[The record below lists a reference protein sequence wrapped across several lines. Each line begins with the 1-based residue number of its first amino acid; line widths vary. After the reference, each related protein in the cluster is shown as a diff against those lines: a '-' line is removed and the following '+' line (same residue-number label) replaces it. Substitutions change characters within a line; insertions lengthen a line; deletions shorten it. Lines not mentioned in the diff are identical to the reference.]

1 MQVKNRK
8 FIIFTL
14 GVLSAIGPFSIDMY
28 LPAFPAMAVGLNS
41 TVPHVQLSLT
51 SYFIGIA
58 LGQLF
63 YGPVID
69 RFGRLVPLFGGL
81 SIYLIASV
89 ICAFASSVDSLI
101 LLRFFQA
108 LGACAGM
115 VVARAMV
122 RDIFPV
128 SENAKIFSLLML
140 VSGISPILAPTLGGY
155 MSAGLGWRSIFFF
168 LTALCVLTI
177 LVSYRFLFESKPA
190 DKEMSLKPK
199 NVLADFATV
208 LKEPQFIFYTLAAA
222 MASAGMFAYISGS
235 AYVFVEMFG
244 VSEKQYG
251 WLFGLNA
258 TGLILASQ
266 LNGRMLRRTTSQEII
281 KTVSLV
287 QIIAAFTMFCLSFSG
302 VLNIYSTLFV
312 LFFYMFAQ
320 GFLFPNSSALA
331 MAPFSK
337 RAGIASALL
346 GSFQMMFS
354 AVASFAVSFFHNNT
368 AVPMTAIILF
378 CASCSFILIR
388 VGQHHMKNSSSLV

>member
-1 MQVKNRK
+1 
-8 FIIFTL
+8 
-14 GVLSAIGPFSIDMY
+14 
-28 LPAFPAMAVGLNS
+28 
-41 TVPHVQLSLT
+41 
-51 SYFIGIA
+51 
-58 LGQLF
+58 
-63 YGPVID
+63 
-69 RFGRLVPLFGGL
+69 
-81 SIYLIASV
+81 
-89 ICAFASSVDSLI
+89 
-101 LLRFFQA
+101 
-108 LGACAGM
+108 
-115 VVARAMV
+115 
-122 RDIFPV
+122 
-128 SENAKIFSLLML
+128 
-140 VSGISPILAPTLGGY
+140 
-155 MSAGLGWRSIFFF
+155 
-168 LTALCVLTI
+168 
-177 LVSYRFLFESKPA
+177 
-190 DKEMSLKPK
+190 
-199 NVLADFATV
+199 
-208 LKEPQFIFYTLAAA
+208 

>member
-208 LKEPQFIFYTLAAA
+208 LK
-222 MASAGMFAYISGS
+222 
-235 AYVFVEMFG
+235 
-244 VSEKQYG
+244 
-251 WLFGLNA
+251 
-258 TGLILASQ
+258 
-266 LNGRMLRRTTSQEII
+266 
-281 KTVSLV
+281 
-287 QIIAAFTMFCLSFSG
+287 
-302 VLNIYSTLFV
+302 
-312 LFFYMFAQ
+312 
-320 GFLFPNSSALA
+320 
-331 MAPFSK
+331 
-337 RAGIASALL
+337 
-346 GSFQMMFS
+346 
-354 AVASFAVSFFHNNT
+354 
-368 AVPMTAIILF
+368 
-378 CASCSFILIR
+378 
-388 VGQHHMKNSSSLV
+388 

>member
-1 MQVKNRK
+1 MQIKNSR

-28 LPAFPAMAVGLNS
+28 LPAFPAMAVGLSS
-41 TVPHVQLSLT
+41 TIPHVQLSLT

-81 SIYLIASV
+81 AIYLIASI

-155 MSAGLGWRSIFFF
+155 MSAGFGWRSIFFF
-168 LTALCVLTI
+168 LTALSVLTI
-177 LVSYRFLFESKPA
+177 LVSYKFLFESKPA

-199 NVLADFATV
+199 SVLADFATV

-235 AYVFVEMFG
+235 TYVFIEMFG

-266 LNGRMLRRTTSQEII
+266 LNGRLLIRTTSQKII

-287 QIIAAFTMFCLSFSG
+287 QLLAAFTMFCLAFTG
-302 VLNIYSTLFV
+302 VLNIYSTLMV
-312 LFFYMFAQ
+312 LFFYMSAQ

-354 AVASFAVSFFHNNT
+354 AVASFAVSFLHNHT
-368 AVPMTAIILF
+368 AVPMTAVILF

-388 VGQHHMKNSSSLV
+388 VGQHHMKKSSSPA